1 MFFYLTA
8 LNFLLIF
15 VRTNKKNMKNTFVY
29 ILFIFAFISCTNTE
43 GQEIKVS
50 TLKNIE
56 LKGKFTIQR
65 QVGKYLFLH
74 RTEGKYKYVIDSTK
88 ISSEGSFTFGKK
100 KLEKGYYKLSLSNDN
115 NIIDV
120 ILNDKEPLV
129 DIQFNQVR
137 LDRGVEII
145 TSNEN
150 KAFWEFKKK
159 DDIIQKTIKALK
171 KQRGQFRSQGNDV
184 KVNEMSNEINKKEK
198 ELFNF
203 IQVVINKYPTS
214 FFSKAKVA
222 SKAKNTEDK
231 SIYFNDLDFDNENFI
246 RSDVYST
253 RFQDYIIKHSGHTE
267 LGYYNAVDDIMK
279 KAKINEKVFEFALY
293 NLLDGFYGSG
303 LEDVATYIMEEYFYG
318 EACGE
323 IEINNLLKQKAQLIK
338 NLQVGNIPPD
348 FTIKSNYG
356 QEINLKNTTVNNKY
370 TMVMFWATHCPH
382 CMRDLPGF
390 VNVYNEYK
398 PKGLEVIGVAL
409 DMNEQKWKSEIE
421 SNNFNWI
428 NVSQFKNY
436 NSPVCKDYKI
446 NKTPSYFIMDRE
458 MKIVLK
464 PKSKG
469 EIMSFLKANL

>member
-1 MFFYLTA
+1 
-8 LNFLLIF
+8 
-15 VRTNKKNMKNTFVY
+15 MKNTFVY

-88 ISSEGSFTFGKK
+88 ISSEGSFTFGEK
-100 KLEKGYYKLSLSNDN
+100 KLAKGYYKLSLSNDN